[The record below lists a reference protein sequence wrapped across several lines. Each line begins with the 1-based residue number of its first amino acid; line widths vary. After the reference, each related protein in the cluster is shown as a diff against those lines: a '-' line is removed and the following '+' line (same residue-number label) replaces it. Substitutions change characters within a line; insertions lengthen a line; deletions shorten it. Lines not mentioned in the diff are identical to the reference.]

1 MLPLG
6 GVELA
11 DAGLDGDAQLREGGE
26 NLTEQAVKL
35 VGEGEQTGALALARH
50 RPGGAAEV
58 EVHLAIAACVQLA
71 GAPDEVLA
79 AVCQNLRHDR
89 EPLVVRG
96 LDLVALLR
104 LKAVVRVRRE
114 EGGEVFVRPAEELV
128 VDAPPEP
135 ARQTL
140 HRRGVELFIV
150 HRTVPPDTSPD

>member
-104 LKAVVRVRRE
+104 WKLWFAF
-114 EGGEVFVRPAEELV
+114 GERKGVKYLS
-128 VDAPPEP
+128 APPKSSWWTR
-135 ARQTL
+135 RQSQP
-140 HRRGVELFIV
+140 V
-150 HRTVPPDTSPD
+150 SPSIGAA